1 MNALVVLTRGYKEKY
16 KYEKLLKRNKKLE
29 EYYNENIDYI
39 IFHEGNIDEE
49 HQNYINSETII
60 PFKFIIVNYEFR
72 IKDKNLIFRKKTF
85 KWGIGYRNM
94 CNFWFCGFWK
104 YVEKYDKILRIDED
118 CIIYYD
124 YNKIFELLNNK
135 VACYGKW
142 LPFDSHK
149 VTKGLNEFTIDFLK
163 NNNRFVKKKV
173 CNGPFT
179 NIIGL
184 NLNLLRCHKLLNK
197 YIEEVYKS
205 NQIYIS
211 RWGDLPL
218 WGDVL
223 FYFFKKN
230 HNLKIKDLKYIHA
243 ESKINM

>member
-39 IFHEGNIDEE
+39 IFHEGNIDDE
-49 HQNYINSETII
+49 HQNYINGDTII
-60 PFKFIIVNYEFR
+60 PFKFINVNYEFR

-149 VTKGLNEFTIDFLK
+149 VTKGLNEFT
-163 NNNRFVKKKV
+163 
-173 CNGPFT
+173 
-179 NIIGL
+179 
-184 NLNLLRCHKLLNK
+184 
-197 YIEEVYKS
+197 
-205 NQIYIS
+205 S
-211 RWGDLPL
+211 R
-218 WGDVL
+218 
-223 FYFFKKN
+223 FFK
-230 HNLKIKDLKYIHA
+230 DLI
-243 ESKINM
+243 IDL